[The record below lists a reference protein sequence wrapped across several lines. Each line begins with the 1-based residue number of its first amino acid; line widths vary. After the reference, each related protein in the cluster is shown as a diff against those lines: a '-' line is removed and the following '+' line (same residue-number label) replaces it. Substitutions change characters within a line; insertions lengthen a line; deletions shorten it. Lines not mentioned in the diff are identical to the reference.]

1 MRVAELKLFRVPPHP
16 KGILDR
22 ILSGLNHPLPGPRFA
37 TRGVAFEPGAR
48 PPGVFKTMKRR
59 DFTKAIAGIAA
70 GVVAG
75 TKAFAD
81 DKKAPAQKAK
91 EHGCSGKDG
100 CAGDKGKAA
109 AAGDKAK
116 HACQGLNA
124 CKGQGAC
131 KTGDAGCAGK
141 NSCKGK
147 GGCATAAKHD
157 CKGKNEC
164 KAQGGC
170 KEGDNKCAG
179 KNSCKGKGG
188 CKVPVKHE
196 SKAPAAPVKK

>member
-1 MRVAELKLFRVPPHP
+1 
-16 KGILDR
+16 
-22 ILSGLNHPLPGPRFA
+22 
-37 TRGVAFEPGAR
+37 
-48 PPGVFKTMKRR
+48 MKRR

-81 DKKAPAQKAK
+81 DTKKPADKTKA
-91 EHGCSGKDG
+91 HACGGKDG
-100 CAGDKGKAA
+100 CGGEKGKAA

-116 HACQGLNA
+116 HACKGMNE

-147 GGCATAAKHD
+147 GGCA
-157 CKGKNEC
+157 
-164 KAQGGC
+164 
-170 KEGDNKCAG
+170 
-179 KNSCKGKGG
+179 
-188 CKVPVKHE
+188 VPVTHG
-196 SKAPAAPVKK
+196 APAKK